1 MSLRPVPRLDPSFH
15 RPEPLVPSDL
25 THDLE
30 QHVIAGF
37 PVDLALDLVL
47 NELAVRAASVTG
59 SSGAAVA
66 LIRDDQMVIRAA
78 TGSYA
83 PDLGVPLSTRDG
95 LSGACVRTLRP
106 QLSNDVQSDSRVD
119 PTLSRELGIRSMLIT
134 PVLDDSSAQGGLLG
148 VLEVLS
154 CVPHAFSESSQ
165 ALLTEFSREC
175 ASLCRTATELRD
187 RASDVESIEGESVDP
202 QSTSTESTNEP
213 TLANGELFRSF
224 ELADSDFPESAAPAR
239 QPYQVWTL
247 ILASLVILAAIAL
260 SFMVGSRIG
269 WVRALATPPPAP
281 VSPDSTAVEAK
292 VNAPAVTAEETQR
305 PAHKKKVAP
314 PQQTDPSNAPMS
326 PSDQLVVYEKGKVVY
341 RMKAQP
347 LKPQG
352 DAVEANATPQ
362 PAPSAGQQPAP
373 NAAAQPAPSSPA
385 PNPMASSVVAASSK
399 QRLSD
404 RVWLTPDQAA
414 SLLVNRV
421 EPQYPQEAVAAH
433 RSGKVV
439 LEVNV
444 AEDGSVSSVRPLIG
458 DPTLAAAAVQ
468 AVRSWRYQPL
478 RSNEQ
483 PSPFQT
489 DVTFTFS
496 LPN

>member
-30 QHVIAGF
+30 QHVLAGF

-47 NELAVRAASVTG
+47 NELVVRAASVTG
-59 SSGAAVA
+59 ASGAAAA
-66 LIRDDQMVIRAA
+66 LMRDDQMVIRAA
-78 TGSYA
+78 TGTYA
-83 PDLGVPLSTRDG
+83 PDLGVPLSVRDG
-95 LSGACVRTLRP
+95 LSGACVRTRRP
-106 QLSNDVQSDSRVD
+106 QLSNDTESDSRID
-119 PTLSRELGIRSMLIT
+119 PAISSALGIRSVLIV
-134 PVLDDSSAQGGLLG
+134 PVLEERSVLSGEPELLG

-154 CVPHAFSESSQ
+154 SVPHAFSESSQ
-165 ALLTEFSREC
+165 ALLAEFAREC
-175 ASLCRTATELRD
+175 SSLCHAAAELRD
-187 RASDVESIEGESVDP
+187 RPREGESLEAEPVEA
-202 QSTSTESTNEP
+202 ESVNGDSALPE
-213 TLANGELFRSF
+213 GELFRSF
-224 ELADSDFPESAAPAR
+224 ELADSDFPDPVVPIR
-239 QPYQVWTL
+239 QPYQIWTVT
-247 ILASLVILAAIAL
+247 LASLVILAAIAL

-269 WVRALATPPPAP
+269 WLRALATAPPTP
-281 VSPDSTAVEAK
+281 VSPASAPVEAT
-292 VNAPAVTAEETQR
+292 VNSPAITPEEPAR

-314 PQQTDPSNAPMS
+314 PQADLSNAPMS

-347 LKPQG
+347 LKPEG
-352 DAVEANATPQ
+352 DATQAAVTP
-362 PAPSAGQQPAP
+362 
-373 NAAAQPAPSSPA
+373 AAQPATNAAPQPA
-385 PNPMASSVVAASSK
+385 APADRTPNRMASSVIPASSK
-399 QRLSD
+399 LRLSD
-404 RVWLTPDQAA
+404 RVWLAPDQAA

-421 EPQYPQEAVAAH
+421 EPQYPEEALAAR
-433 RSGKVV
+433 RSGSVV

-458 DPTLAAAAVQ
+458 DPTLAAAAAQ

-478 RSNEQ
+478 RSHEQ

-489 DVTFTFS
+489 DVTLTFS

>member
-1 MSLRPVPRLDPSFH
+1 MSLRPVARLDPSFH
-15 RPEPLVPSDL
+15 RPEPFVPSDL
-25 THDLE
+25 AHDLE
-30 QHVIAGF
+30 RHVEAGF
-37 PVDLALDLVL
+37 PAELALDLVL
-47 NELAVRAASVTG
+47 NELVVRAASVTG
-59 SSGAAVA
+59 SSGAAAA
-66 LIRDDQMVIRAA
+66 LLRDEQMVVRAT

-83 PDLGVPLSTRDG
+83 PDLGVPLSMRDG
-95 LSGACVRTLRP
+95 LSGACVRTRSP
-106 QLSNDVQSDSRVD
+106 QLSDDIESESRVD
-119 PTLSRELGIRSMLIT
+119 SAVLRELGVRSILIV
-134 PVLDDSSAQGGLLG
+134 PVTDERSISRGQPEFLG

-154 CVPHAFSESSQ
+154 SVPHAFSDSSQ
-165 ALLTEFSREC
+165 TMLGEFAREC
-175 ASLCRTATELRD
+175 ASLCRTAAELRD
-187 RASDVESIEGESVDP
+187 RSSEHQPIDTGSFDAASAEGERTAP
-202 QSTSTESTNEP
+202 EP
-213 TLANGELFRSF
+213 ELFRSF
-224 ELADSDFPESAAPAR
+224 ELADGEFPDPTAPVR
-239 QPYQVWTL
+239 QPYQGWTL

-269 WVRALATPPPAP
+269 WLRALATTRPAP
-281 VSPDSTAVEAK
+281 VSPVSTPVEAE
-292 VNAPAVTAEETQR
+292 VNLPGPTPEAPLPPPR
-305 PAHKKKVAP
+305 KKRFVPP
-314 PQQTDPSNAPMS
+314 PQADPSNAPMS

-347 LKPQG
+347 LKPEG
-352 DAVEANATPQ
+352 DATQAAATPTAQ
-362 PAPSAGQQPAP
+362 PAPSAAPQPA
-373 NAAAQPAPSSPA
+373 ATDRA
-385 PNPMASSVVAASSK
+385 PNRMASSVIPASSK

-404 RVWLTPDQAA
+404 RVWLAPDQAA
-414 SLLVNRV
+414 TLLVNRV

-444 AEDGSVSSVRPLIG
+444 AEDGTVSSVRPLTG

>member
-15 RPEPLVPSDL
+15 RPELPVPSDL

-47 NELAVRAASVTG
+47 NELVVRAASVTG
-59 SSGAAVA
+59 STGAAAA
-66 LIRDDQMVIRAA
+66 LMRGDQMVIRAA
-78 TGSYA
+78 TGSSA
-83 PDLGVPLSTRDG
+83 PDLGVPLSMRDG
-95 LSGACVRTLRP
+95 LTGACVRSRSP
-106 QLSNDVQSDSRVD
+106 QLSDDTESDSRID
-119 PTLSRELGIRSMLIT
+119 PAISSTLGIRSMLII
-134 PVLDDSSAQGGLLG
+134 PVLDESSVLGGRSGFWG

-165 ALLTEFSREC
+165 ALLAEFAHEC
-175 ASLCRTATELRD
+175 ASLCRTAAELRD
-187 RASDVESIEGESVDP
+187 RSSERESIEGESIDP
-202 QSTSTESTNEP
+202 GSTDAESTKGEP
-213 TLANGELFRSF
+213 ALPEPELFRSF
-224 ELADSDFPESAAPAR
+224 ELADSDFPDPAAPAR

-247 ILASLVILAAIAL
+247 ILASLVIFAAIAL

-269 WVRALATPPPAP
+269 WLRGLATAHPTP
-281 VSPDSTAVEAK
+281 V
-292 VNAPAVTAEETQR
+292 PAVSTLAAATVNSPAVAAEEPPR
-305 PAHKKKVAP
+305 PLHKKKVAAP
-314 PQQTDPSNAPMS
+314 PQIDPSTAPMS
-326 PSDQLVVYEKGKVVY
+326 PPDQLVVYEKGKVVY

-347 LKPQG
+347 LKSQG
-352 DAVEANATPQ
+352 DANQVAAASQ
-362 PAPSAGQQPAP
+362 PAPSVAPQPTPAGPAP
-373 NAAAQPAPSSPA
+373 NA
-385 PNPMASSVVAASSK
+385 MASAVVPASSK
-399 QRLSD
+399 QRLSG
-404 RVWLTPDQAA
+404 RVWLAPDQAA

-433 RSGKVV
+433 RSGRVV

-468 AVRSWRYQPL
+468 AVRSWRYQPF

-483 PSPFQT
+483 ASPFQT

-496 LPN
+496 LPD